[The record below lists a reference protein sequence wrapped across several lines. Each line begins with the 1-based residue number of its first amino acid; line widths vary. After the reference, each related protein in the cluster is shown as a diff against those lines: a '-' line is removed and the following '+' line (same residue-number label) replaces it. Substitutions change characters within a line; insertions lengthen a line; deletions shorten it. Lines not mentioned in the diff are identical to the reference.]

1 LALFCHTPQNPA
13 FSHYPFSLIN
23 FATRLLEKGANMKT
37 VADLL
42 GHANVQMAM
51 NVYSDVFRF

>member
-1 LALFCHTPQNPA
+1 
-13 FSHYPFSLIN
+13 
-23 FATRLLEKGANMKT
+23 MKT

-51 NVYSDVFRF
+51 NVYSDVFPLLKEQTVSLLDED